1 MLNVIAVAVVMLV
14 FGPLGQTGVFPPI
27 DSVTPRA
34 SLDDHRREWYSKH
47 LDAMADRAL
56 PTAPGETY
64 RLLWLRTFH
73 LQGWRLAEATF
84 TTWTSADPAASGGS
98 DWRQQ

>member
-1 MLNVIAVAVVMLV
+1 MLNVIAVAVVMLA

-34 SLDDHRREWYSKH
+34 S

>member
-27 DSVTPRA
+27 DSVTGRA
-34 SLDDHRREWYSKH
+34 SLDDHRREWHSKH

-56 PTAPGETY
+56 PTAPGKTY
-64 RLLWLRTFH
+64 RLLWLAH
-73 LQGWRLAEATF
+73 LPSSGLAVSQGEIYYVDVRG
-84 TTWTSADPAASGGS
+84 SGS
-98 DWRQQ
+98 VKR